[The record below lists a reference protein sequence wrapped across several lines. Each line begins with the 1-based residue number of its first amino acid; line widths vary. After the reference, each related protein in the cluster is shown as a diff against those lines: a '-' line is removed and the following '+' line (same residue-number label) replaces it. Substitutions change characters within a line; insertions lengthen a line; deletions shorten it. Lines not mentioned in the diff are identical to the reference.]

1 MGHNKAVLDDW
12 IAELKTQIPKY
23 VCNKV
28 VWAAKI
34 LEIQTPTNIKANKAG
49 CKIAILDIP
58 DNFPTAVPL
67 IAEYMIKHDPK
78 IGGYFV
84 VYEDGY
90 QSFFPA
96 DVFETGYSLEQ
107 DPPCGW
113 PT

>member
-1 MGHNKAVLDDW
+1 MGHNKAILDDW

-23 VCNKV
+23 MCHKIVG
-28 VWAAKI
+28 AAKI
-34 LEIQTPTNIKANKAG
+34 LEIQTPTDIKANKAG

-67 IAEYMIKHDPK
+67 IAEYMTKHNPK

-90 QSFFPA
+90 QSFSPA
-96 DVFETGYSLEQ
+96 NVFEAGYTIIEEE
-107 DPPCGW
+107 
-113 PT
+113 